1 LKKVNGTVTKV
12 PFDVNMEGKD
22 DPGESHRGQWPVAGC
37 RTPYLVADCQLATG
51 HWRLSPAVL
60 RAGPREGHGS
70 RAKANGKATVSERA
84 VDFLFRLPW
93 APIADMIPDF
103 ESGDRR
109 ENGRATEEEYFP

>member
-1 LKKVNGTVTKV
+1 VVSGR
-12 PFDVNMEGKD
+12 
-22 DPGESHRGQWPVAGC
+22 SPVAGL
-37 RTPYLVADCQLATG
+37 RTSSPTVNWPPAY
-51 HWRLSPAVL
+51 WRLSPAVL